1 MYLRFESYLR
11 DRDYKFRLGI
21 FQAAINLRDNEAV
34 ADYARDA
41 IHILMP
47 QSVFRPKVKRPV

>member
-11 DRDYKFRLGI
+11 DRDYKYRLGI

-34 ADYARDA
+34 ADYARFG
-41 IHILMP
+41 HML
-47 QSVFRPKVKRPV
+47 V